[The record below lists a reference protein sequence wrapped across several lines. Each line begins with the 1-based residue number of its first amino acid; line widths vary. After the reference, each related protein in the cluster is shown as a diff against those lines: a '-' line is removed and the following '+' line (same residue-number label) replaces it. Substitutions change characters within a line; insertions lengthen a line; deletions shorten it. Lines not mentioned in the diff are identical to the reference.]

1 MRLEEPGGKFYLA
14 RDYSEAVF
22 AAGGAP
28 FHIPLIP
35 DKDYI
40 EDIAG
45 QMDGLLLPG
54 SDSDV
59 DPFRY
64 GDSER
69 HPKLGPVIKEKDE
82 TDLLL
87 LAAAEKRKLPI
98 LAICF
103 GLQILNVHRGGSL
116 YQDIA
121 SFFPQALKHRQGEP
135 RSARTHSVTITPE
148 TTLSETLGVG
158 IDTIEVNSHH
168 HQAIKLIGKNLRV
181 SATAPDGI
189 IEAVEDTRQDHFVL
203 GVQWHPEVDWQN
215 DVYSQRIFKKFVDCA
230 RGVAKSDKKGS
241 NVNKL
246 IVC

>member
-1 MRLEEPGGKFYLA
+1 MRLDEPGGKFYLA

-35 DKDYI
+35 DQEYVL
-40 EDIAG
+40 EIAD

-59 DPFRY
+59 EPNRY
-64 GDSER
+64 GDSLR
-69 HPKLGPVIKEKDE
+69 HPKLGKVIPEKDE

-87 LAAAEKRKLPI
+87 LDAAEKRGVPV

-103 GLQILNVHRGGSL
+103 GLQILNVFRGGSL
-116 YQDIA
+116 YQDIE
-121 SFFPQALKHRQGEP
+121 SYFPQSLKHRQGEP
-135 RSARTHSVTITPE
+135 RSARTHAVEITGN

-158 IDTIEVNSHH
+158 VDTIDVNSHH
-168 HQAIKLIGKNLRV
+168 HQSIKLIGRDLRL
-181 SATAPDGI
+181 SAVAPDGI
-189 IEAVEDTRQDHFVL
+189 IEAVEDTRPGRFVL

-215 DVYSQRIFKKFVDCA
+215 DPYSQRIFQRFILECRKSKDVSKKEFETV
-230 RGVAKSDKKGS
+230 
-241 NVNKL
+241 
-246 IVC
+246 